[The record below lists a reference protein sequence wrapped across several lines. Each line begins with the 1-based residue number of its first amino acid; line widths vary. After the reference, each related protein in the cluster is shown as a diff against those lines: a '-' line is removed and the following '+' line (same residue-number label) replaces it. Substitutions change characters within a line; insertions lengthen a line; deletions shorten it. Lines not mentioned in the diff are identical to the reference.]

1 MRPLWFCPLLEM
13 VKCLLLQRRN
23 QLTVLPSITLEA
35 FSLIFVYIY
44 MWKTVFFE
52 LVWFCWGF
60 FPAKILPRMIEY
72 VCVCSH
78 LCEGVRAGR
87 EW

>member
-1 MRPLWFCPLLEM
+1 M
-13 VKCLLLQRRN
+13 
-23 QLTVLPSITLEA
+23 VLPSPRNGEVSLAAEKKPVNSVA
-35 FSLIFVYIY
+35 FYHPRGLFFDICVYIY
-44 MWKTVFFE
+44 MWKMVFFE